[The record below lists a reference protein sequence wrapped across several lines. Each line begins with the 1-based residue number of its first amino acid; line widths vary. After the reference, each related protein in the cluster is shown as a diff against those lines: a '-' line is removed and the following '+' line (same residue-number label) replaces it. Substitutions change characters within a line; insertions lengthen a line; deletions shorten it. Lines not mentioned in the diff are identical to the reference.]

1 MLADPPGLLPRSAP
15 TLITPHAGELARL
28 LRCDRAAIEASR
40 LSCAREPPPSW
51 A

>member
-1 MLADPPGLLPRSAP
+1 MSQHPGLMPREAP

-28 LRCDRAAIEASR
+28 LGTEAAAIEARR
-40 LSCAREPPPSW
+40 LEHARRAAASS